1 MELFIKRFIDL
12 LDERIP
18 VSMVHTLVE
27 QPLGAIINDSYL
39 RIHARVD
46 LLDEDSP
53 FVEMELYPFEFDKI
67 EAQMA
72 FNYPDGSIKVSEEAF
87 VDKIQKSG
95 GKGEKI
101 TLLGNDQGTH
111 YEMFQGFEIQIPQKS
126 EMDETIEELV
136 GKIYYWLT
144 IGGYEHQPVEEANE

>member
-27 QPLGAIINDSYL
+27 QPLGAIVNDSYL
-39 RIHARVD
+39 RIHARLD

-53 FVEMELYPFEFDKI
+53 FVEMELYPYEFDKI

-72 FNYPDGSIKVSEEAF
+72 FNYPKGSIKVDENTLTTAIEQA
-87 VDKIQKSG
+87 G
-95 GKGEKI
+95 GKGEKV
-101 TLLGNDQGTH
+101 TLLGDHHGTYFEMYQGLD
-111 YEMFQGFEIQIPQKS
+111 IQVPQKS
-126 EMDETIEELV
+126 EMDETIEEIV
-136 GKIYYWLT
+136 GKIYDWLL
-144 IGGYEHQPVEEANE
+144 IGGYQPEEGDEG